1 MFRFNLRPCPRI
13 LAESYSLQ
21 ITQIS
26 EHVVVDVTELIVV
39 DVKVFQITEHLKE
52 VHVDPL
58 NEVERQVQSLQGVQV
73 HEPIC

>member
-1 MFRFNLRPCPRI
+1 MFRFDLRPCPRI

-26 EHVVVDVTELIVV
+26 EHIEVDVTELIVV
-39 DVKVFQITEHLKE
+39 NVKVFQIREHRKE
-52 VHVDPL
+52 ARVDFS